1 MDDTPDL
8 ENKLLEIA
16 REGIGEYDLSDHIS
30 VFLVWDTKGYE
41 RAVRDLVGEGL
52 IEDLAAKS
60 DGLPQNIAQL
70 NPNDLIGFLVDKD
83 SYWGAVR
90 DFVATF
96 NVLPQDVESLNPVQL
111 TALIIYTLPDRLRE
125 GLSSVEYLQL
135 LGNALDLYRAIYN
148 ASETP
153 IPQGKRPSQGE
164 YPLMFFRETFPGMIK
179 DSGYVPA
186 SVALY
191 NLTQKSIST
200 RAPELNGEEVSTVT
214 RNIRNNPDIADMVQD
229 FETWEGVEIY
239 IYGDDSDEQ
248 LAETV
253 WRSVPRLIEAKGYI
267 PFTPADWPYIA
278 AEIEAK
284 GPPANLIE
292 RFTGT
297 VDGDVYYINPGR
309 EEDVQDYED
318 ALAYEEKSAERSKR
332 RALDRAEA
340 RRQQQPVR
348 PVTQPLPKTEPEIVP
363 EDLGKLVEES
373 DVPVPGAETKQEEYR
388 HPVYGYLDTL
398 RTYLKGLAA
407 GRRENRGRVLETSNS
422 ILDHV
427 RHLPEDIG
435 PDVVRELRGIVN
447 GSSGVKD
454 LDLFAWEKIRDLHT
468 RYVNEYVGLVGRISY
483 KLRRQ
488 GR

>member
-1 MDDTPDL
+1 MDDKLDL
-8 ENKLLEIA
+8 ESKLLEIA

-96 NVLPQDVESLNPVQL
+96 NVLPQDIGKLTPVQL

-135 LGNALDLYRAIYN
+135 LGNALDLYRTIYN

-153 IPQGKRPSQGE
+153 IPQGE

-191 NLTQKSIST
+191 NLAQKSIST
-200 RAPELNGEEVSTVT
+200 HAPELNGEEVSTVI
-214 RNIRNNPDIADMVQD
+214 RNIRNNPDIADTVQD
-229 FETWEGVEIY
+229 FKTWEGAETY
-239 IYGDDSDEQ
+239 IYSGDSDEQ

-253 WRSVPRLIEAKGYI
+253 WRSVPRLIEAKGYV
-267 PFTPADWPYIA
+267 PFTPADWPYMA

-284 GPPANLIE
+284 GHPANLIE

-297 VDGDVYYINPGR
+297 VDGDVYYIMPGR
-309 EEDVQDYED
+309 EGDIQDYED
-318 ALAYEEKSAERSKR
+318 VLAYEEKSAERSKR

-373 DVPVPGAETKQEEYR
+373 DVPVPGAETKQEEDR
-388 HPVYGYLDTL
+388 HPVYDHLDTL
-398 RTYLKGLAA
+398 RTYLKGLAT
-407 GRRENRGRVLETSNS
+407 GRNENRGRVLETSNS

-435 PDVVRELRGIVN
+435 SDVVRELRDIVN
-447 GSSGVKD
+447 SSSGIKKGD
-454 LDLFAWEKIRDLHT
+454 KTAWRKIKALQAS
-468 RYVNEYVGLVGRISY
+468 YVDAYDGLVGRIAY
-483 KLRRQ
+483 KLRIH

>member
-1 MDDTPDL
+1 MDDKPDL

-16 REGIGEYDLSDHIS
+16 REGIKGYDPSNPLS

-41 RAVRDLVGEGL
+41 RVVRDVVGEGL

-83 SYWGAVR
+83 SYWGAIR

-96 NVLPQDVESLNPVQL
+96 NVLPQDIGKLTPVQL
-111 TALIIYTLPDRLRE
+111 TALIIYTLPDRLDDE

-135 LGNALDLYRAIYN
+135 LGNALDLYRTIYN
-148 ASETP
+148 ASETH
-153 IPQGKRPSQGE
+153 IPQGE

-191 NLTQKSIST
+191 NLAQKSIST
-200 RAPELNGEEVSTVT
+200 HAPELNGEEVSTVI
-214 RNIRNNPDIADMVQD
+214 RNIRNNPDIADTVQD
-229 FETWEGVEIY
+229 FKVWEGMQTFIY
-239 IYGDDSDEQ
+239 TIDSNEQ
-248 LAETV
+248 LAETI
-253 WRSVPRLIEAKGYI
+253 WRSVPRFIEAKGYI
-267 PFTPADWPYIA
+267 PFTPADWPYMA

-284 GPPANLIE
+284 GPPANYIE
-292 RFTGT
+292 GFEET
-297 VDGDVYYINPGR
+297 VDGNVHYIMPGR
-309 EEDVQDYED
+309 EGDIQDYED

-363 EDLGKLVEES
+363 EDLEKLVEES
-373 DVPVPGAETKQEEYR
+373 DVPVPGAETEQEEYR
-388 HPVYGYLDTL
+388 HPVYGHLDTL

-422 ILDHV
+422 ILDYV
-427 RHLPEDIG
+427 RHLSEDIG
-435 PDVVRELRGIVN
+435 SDVVRELRDIVN
-447 GSSGVKD
+447 SSSGIKKGD
-454 LDLFAWEKIRDLHT
+454 KTAWRKIKALQAS
-468 RYVNEYVGLVGRISY
+468 YVNAYDGLVSRIAY
-483 KLRRQ
+483 KLRIH